1 MERLQK
7 ERDDATKKL
16 NETAEGQ
23 MAYKAASFADL
34 TSELCS
40 LQLLAYQREI
50 KFIADSSQQ
59 QILDLSL
66 LMQKGELLE
75 DLSKLTLL
83 RSLFDE

>member
-1 MERLQK
+1 MESWD
-7 ERDDATKKL
+7 RDDATKKL

-34 TSELCS
+34 TSELYS

-50 KFIADSSQQ
+50 NFIADSSQQ

-66 LMQKGELLE
+66 LVQEGELLK
-75 DLSKLTLL
+75 DLSKLILL
-83 RSLFDE
+83 RSLVNG

>member
-23 MAYKAASFADL
+23 MAYKAASFDDL
-34 TSELCS
+34 TSELYS
-40 LQLLAYQREI
+40 LQLFAYHREI
-50 KFIADSSQQ
+50 NFIADSSQQ
-59 QILDLSL
+59 QILDLTL
-66 LMQKGELLE
+66 LVQEVELLE

-83 RSLFDE
+83 RSLFNG